1 MSENKTESQNRIRP
15 KPVSRTFRFRRL
27 QTECT
32 GNVSVLSLPGIHG
45 RKRAGQE
52 RFEKSW
58 SPRLGLGFSNISEPD
73 HGDKMRISDRP
84 EPSSQFNIGH
94 NLPMLMTKLIGHKYP
109 LLTPLINQV
118 QNLTIAVTG
127 NQLFEQL
134 IILILN

>member
-58 SPRLGLGFSNISEPD
+58 SPRLGLG
-73 HGDKMRISDRP
+73 DKMGFSERP
-84 EPSSQFNIGH
+84 EPNSQFNIGH
-94 NLPMLMTKLIGHKYP
+94 NLPMLMMKL
-109 LLTPLINQV
+109 
-118 QNLTIAVTG
+118 
-127 NQLFEQL
+127 
-134 IILILN
+134 

>member
-1 MSENKTESQNRIRP
+1 M
-15 KPVSRTFRFRRL
+15 
-27 QTECT
+27 
-32 GNVSVLSLPGIHG
+32 SLPGIHG

-52 RFEKSW
+52 KFEKSW
-58 SPRLGLGFSNISEPD
+58 SPRLGLGFSDIPAPEQD
-73 HGDKMRISDRP
+73 DKTQISDRP

-109 LLTPLINQV
+109 LLTLLLNQV